1 MVRNQT
7 ALRVGAVSY
16 LNTKPLVFGLNELLP
31 EGAQLRFE
39 LPSRLASELAA
50 DRLDVALVPSIA
62 YARESNCQIVS
73 RSCIACRGPVW
84 SVKLLFRVA
93 PDQVRT
99 LAEDE
104 GSRTSVALARILLWR
119 RFGIRPASVPFP
131 IGTPPAETT
140 ADAVL
145 IIGDRAM
152 HGFGS
157 TWCEEWDL
165 GQHWLDETGLPFVF
179 AMWIGRAG
187 RSDAHLGKILDQA
200 RRDGWSNAKQLAEQ
214 YGPQYGLSPAEC
226 LAYFRENL
234 HFELGP
240 EELAGLTLFY
250 EQAAHLGL
258 IEHVPELICQE
269 SIA

>member
-1 MVRNQT
+1 MFRNQT
-7 ALRVGAVSY
+7 ALRLGAVSY
-16 LNTKPLVFGLNELLP
+16 LNTKPLVFGLQELLP
-31 EGAQLRFE
+31 QGAELRFE
-39 LPSRLASELAA
+39 LPSRLASDLAA
-50 DRLDVALVPSIA
+50 DELDVALVPSIA
-62 YARESNCQIVS
+62 YAREPNCEIVS

-93 PDQVRT
+93 PDRVQT

-119 RFGIRPASVPFP
+119 RFGIQPTSAAFP
-131 IGTPPAETT
+131 IGTPLEATD

-152 HGFGS
+152 HRFGDA
-157 TWCEEWDL
+157 WADEWDL
-165 GQHWLDETGLPFVF
+165 GQMWWDETGLPFVF
-179 AMWIGRAG
+179 AMWIGRTG
-187 RSDAHLGKILDQA
+187 RSDRHLGLILDQA
-200 RRDGWSNAKQLAEQ
+200 RRAGWDHAEQLAER
-214 YGPQYGLSPAEC
+214 YAPRYGLSESDC

-250 EQAAHLGL
+250 EQAAQLGL

>member
-1 MVRNQT
+1 VFRNQT
-7 ALRVGAVSY
+7 ALRLGAVSY
-16 LNTKPLVFGLNELLP
+16 LNTKPLVFGLEELLP

-39 LPSRLASELAA
+39 LPSRLAGELAA
-50 DRLDVALVPSIA
+50 ESLDVALVPSIA
-62 YARESNCQIVS
+62 YARHPNHQIIS

-119 RFGIRPASVPFP
+119 RYGIQPSSVPFP
-131 IGTPPAETT
+131 IGTPPEETV

-157 TWCEEWDL
+157 AWIDEWDL
-165 GQHWLDETGLPFVF
+165 GQQWWHETGLPFVF
-179 AMWIGRAG
+179 AMWIGRGG
-187 RSDAHLGKILDQA
+187 RSDPGLGQTLDQA
-200 RRDGWSNAKQLAEQ
+200 RQDGCRAAEQLAKQ
-214 YGPQYGLSPAEC
+214 YGPQYGLSTADC

-240 EELAGLTLFY
+240 QELAGLTLFY
-250 EQAAHLGL
+250 EQAAQLGL